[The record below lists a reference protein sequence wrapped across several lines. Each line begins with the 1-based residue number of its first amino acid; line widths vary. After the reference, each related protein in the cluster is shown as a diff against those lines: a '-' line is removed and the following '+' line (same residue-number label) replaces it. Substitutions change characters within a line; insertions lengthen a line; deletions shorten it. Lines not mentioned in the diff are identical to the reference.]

1 MVEALGKYGLKEPC
15 CGILRKKK
23 EHHLS
28 TGAQISPGWK
38 GAQDGR
44 AGMTMGADVGPFVG
58 GEGSKVE

>member
-1 MVEALGKYGLKEPC
+1 MRM
-15 CGILRKKK
+15 LRRKR

-44 AGMTMGADVGPFVG
+44 AGMRMGADVGPFVG
-58 GEGSKVE
+58 GEGSKFE

>member
-1 MVEALGKYGLKEPC
+1 MR
-15 CGILRKKK
+15 ILRRKR

-44 AGMTMGADVGPFVG
+44 AGRTMGVDVGPFVG

>member
-1 MVEALGKYGLKEPC
+1 MGLKSHAVR
-15 CGILRKKK
+15 ILRRKR
-23 EHHLS
+23 EHHPS

-44 AGMTMGADVGPFVG
+44 AGRTMGVDVGPFVG